1 MIHGT
6 KYLELDGTWP
16 IATDHALLKL
26 KILQQLQCQLT
37 IGSVS
42 DVKELSPSSYP
53 PKSVN
58 LVTKPHIM
66 WNLLINLSRLT
77 DELITQSVVS

>member
-6 KYLELDGTWP
+6 KYLELDGAWP
-16 IATDHALLKL
+16 IETDHPLLKL
-26 KILQQLQCQLT
+26 KIHQQLQYQLT

-42 DVKELSPSSYP
+42 DVKELPPSSYP

-58 LVTKPHIM
+58 LVTKPHI
-66 WNLLINLSRLT
+66 L
-77 DELITQSVVS
+77 

>member
-58 LVTKPHIM
+58 LVTNPHIM
-66 WNLLINLSRLT
+66 
-77 DELITQSVVS
+77 